1 MGTVTQT
8 RQQHEPLRQ
17 LTAREPRM
25 TTRGDT
31 DEIIMRRET
40 TTVERRHV
48 CGYRAEQRDG
58 LLIHEAAALFSVSFF
73 GCDNP
78 NNYPPTHD
86 SEPAAV
92 G

>member
-17 LTAREPRM
+17 LTALEPQM
-25 TTRGDT
+25 ATRGDT
-31 DEIIMRRET
+31 DETIVRRQT
-40 TTVERRHV
+40 TTVERCHV
-48 CGYRAEQRDG
+48 YGHRAVQRDG
-58 LLIHEAAALFSVSFF
+58 LLIHKAATLFPVIFF
-73 GCDNP
+73 GCDNH
-78 NNYPPTHD
+78 PPTHD